1 MIMRHV
7 LPQILWLGTCL
18 LTLSCTSPGVNPTV
32 PRTNTGYVDFYSN
45 SDTELYWAIER
56 FDTRNNAYK
65 EVFSKMNSIKGGFL
79 RLAFPAG
86 HGQFRISFLNVP
98 VVEPAMVAVD
108 VKDGLVTPVLVELT
122 QAGQSTVISKQT
134 TIGASVSRRGRRT
147 KITDFQAVTYRASA
161 SAQPE
166 QPYRLKEQMPYFK
179 KPTG

>member
-1 MIMRHV
+1 MRHV

-45 SDTELYWAIER
+45 SDTELYWAVER
-56 FDTRNNAYK
+56 LDTGENTYK
-65 EVFSKMNSIKGGFL
+65 EIFSKMSSLKGGFL
-79 RLAFPAG
+79 RLDFPPG
-86 HGQFRISFLNVP
+86 HYQFRISFLNVP
-98 VVEPAMVAVD
+98 VVEPAMIAVD
-108 VKDGLVTPVLVELT
+108 VKNGLVIPVLVELT

-134 TIGASVSRRGRRT
+134 SIGASVSRRGRRT

-161 SAQPE
+161 SSQAE
-166 QPYRLKEQMPYFK
+166 QPYRLKEQMSYFK